1 MCAHRVCAC
10 VCCAQD
16 ASLLTNIRAALALI
30 ENHGRE
36 TTSADAS
43 TVYVVPRAARER
55 IAQEI
60 AQALAEYD
68 STLRAPLRVV
78 ALGRSGV
85 GKSHVLNQLLSELAS
100 RTNER
105 AASASR
111 REVVDGE
118 SGTADDDGLTIVR
131 AIDHDEAAE
140 EREADRMRALEDEG
154 ENHVSMAADA
164 SVFAPPPPLDRDKSR
179 VVYVPRHMKGRAIAG
194 EAASFADEVQIRKDR
209 IKELSAKLSKKNA
222 RKVKP
227 SYALYK
233 EEMEAKARQAAAKVA
248 EQRKREDYERI
259 ITEYEIPVRDRP
271 FKPPLVPIDDFLS
284 YSPSA
289 PFLLPEG
296 DILDTTS
303 VASSVSTSDAFR
315 VTLIYFAEEVVKK
328 HLHALNQAAREARLV
343 AKHRPHLGFFA
354 DKFAKNEL
362 KEQGLNEL
370 TLLDFASKP
379 KNSDGSDDDD
389 DTYGLPSVLRVA
401 CAMVGLDPNRSSLD
415 TVEEAEVAL
424 PAEYIKRLGKRV
436 TFEYRPEGK
445 ECIDYSDEETFRRG
459 LMATKRTLV
468 TQTHISAAC
477 WGLLRE
483 VRVEI
488 PVPEHK
494 RGLVLID
501 APGAGDSDPARDRHL
516 VAALRNAAAVIC
528 LGDARDVTGD
538 IVRALHKSGFLQQ
551 LTIRPAT
558 RRFINAIQGD
568 RVWGSTL
575 TTFRTAQ
582 QLLRE
587 RLGKDMSLEEFMQHQ
602 PPKREDIQW
611 AVDHV
616 IRENSS
622 VLADIRR
629 TELLSMLTDPNGSVH
644 ELPQVANAIGVVAWK
659 FLEIRSSWARVL
671 DASKID
677 VQKVT
682 GHGSLY
688 AELDVL
694 KQARKLKLV
703 RRVTKRV
710 HDALRAFCTAA
721 GPMHALPESSDES
734 LRGLHESLELAFG
747 ERGEYASKVIH
758 RDTMYFI
765 RRTCATLFREEFK
778 AFSDRVAG
786 KCQTSTVRA
795 MLKATFANAPRTLR
809 VSDVHHFAKD
819 ATQVIEVLFRDA
831 FCLNADRSSSDVL
844 YCACSAFVNGWYKT
858 IAAEDEQSLHAF
870 AQKTL
875 MDLTGDEEDPKCAMV
890 RAIVSIAVAKFKLSP
905 ASKSAYLSH
914 GQKKEAIRGLHAKLV
929 KDLSKEL
936 LTQTK
941 AIKAG
946 IVEMF
951 DVEDVKDDAH
961 ATEDET
967 ENFFNNC
974 TTLVSSCAVT
984 VTDAITDALHEGI
997 TAWIQPAMTA
1007 GSKDAMKS
1015 VQQCLMPLIKKQVM
1029 PDFRARVAKRSML
1042 TIINEDI
1049 ANVEKIMSVTA
1060 DVLGSEAKSD
1070 PSQLEKAKR
1079 LAELS
1084 RMGDEPLQLYKLSV
1098 PMPPPNPAFRASD
1111 DVVQVDLSEF
1121 PIRIY
1126 ATNLEVTDDVPLVPV
1141 VAPVQQVIQSA
1152 PAVEAVVA
1160 HPSPPIAEETTPD
1173 APPVQI
1179 KLDIRIVSP
1188 EPVNALRS
1196 PSIGRREIAVQT
1208 EDMPSTL
1215 PTVAVQTEDKLPDL
1229 PTVAVQTQD
1238 TPSNLPT
1245 VTVEAEDKLPDLP
1258 TVAVQTQDTPSN
1270 LPTVAVQT
1278 QDKLPDLPTVA
1289 VQTQDK
1295 PPDLPTVAV
1304 QTQDKLPDLPTVAVQ
1319 TQDKPSNL
1327 PTVIVAPEPKANI
1340 VEAPK
1345 QNSSS
1350 KSGKSD
1356 VTATPTPAT
1365 RLRLDSPQAPSSQAP
1380 KSCNHCGDTSS
1391 SVWKKGPSIK
1401 PTLCVACRDYLD
1413 KRWTLPKLS
1422 RKSRNN
1428 TPIQNNIRSPHVVHS
1443 PRQHA
1448 APTDPSVQRA
1458 PKTKEDSLSPDV
1470 KDVPKTKHGRLS
1482 LAHVLADDLDVSDAD
1497 DSPVPKGKIRLEWM
1511 REDGEIKSMK
1521 WGTEAWKPLSKADS
1535 PRETTVRPKIAEAC
1549 VQRLS
1554 PDPSTTFGGPSTSG
1568 MKRKRPIEGAT
1579 AADTRVI
1586 EASKSKET
1594 APVTNDTIFA
1604 FESEDDEQDDD
1615 DDGEEEEDAENPTS
1629 ESSDIDAVAPQSKK
1643 SPLAAL
1649 DALGDDDDDEERWV
1663 NRFANLHSP
1672 TKRPRT

>member
-43 TVYVVPRAARER
+43 TAYVVPRAARER

-105 AASASR
+105 AASVSR

-677 VQKVT
+677 VQNVT

-786 KCQTSTVRA
+786 KCQTSTVCA

-1098 PMPPPNPAFRASD
+1098 PMPPPNPAFRAPD

-1126 ATNLEVTDDVPLVPV
+1126 ATNLEVADDVPLVPV

-1208 EDMPSTL
+1208 EDMPSNL

-1229 PTVAVQTQD
+1229 PTVAVQT
-1238 TPSNLPT
+1238 
-1245 VTVEAEDKLPDLP
+1245 EDKLPD
-1258 TVAVQTQDTPSN
+1258 
-1270 LPTVAVQT
+1270 
-1278 QDKLPDLPTVA
+1278 
-1289 VQTQDK
+1289 
-1295 PPDLPTVAV
+1295 
-1304 QTQDKLPDLPTVAVQ
+1304 
-1319 TQDKPSNL
+1319 L

-1458 PKTKEDSLSPDV
+1458 PKTKEDSLSLDV
-1470 KDVPKTKHGRLS
+1470 KDVQKTKNGRLS
-1482 LAHVLADDLDVSDAD
+1482 LANVLAADLDVSDAD

-1535 PRETTVRPKIAEAC
+1535 PRETTVRPKIAEAR

>member
-1 MCAHRVCAC
+1 MCIRRVCAC

-36 TTSADAS
+36 TSSAEAS
-43 TVYVVPRAARER
+43 TAYVVPRAARER

-118 SGTADDDGLTIVR
+118 SGSADDGLTIVR

-140 EREADRMRALEDEG
+140 EREADRTRALEDEG
-154 ENHVSMAADA
+154 ENHVTMAADA

-194 EAASFADEVQIRKDR
+194 EAARFADEAQIRKDR
-209 IKELSAKLSKKNA
+209 IKELSSKLSKKNA
-222 RKVKP
+222 KKVKP

-248 EQRKREDYERI
+248 EQRKREEYERI

-271 FKPPLVPIDDFLS
+271 FKPPLVPIDEFLS
-284 YSPSA
+284 DSPRA

-315 VTLIYFAEEVVKK
+315 VTLIYFSEEVVKK
-328 HLHALNQAAREARLV
+328 HLHALNHAAREARLV
-343 AKHRPHLGFFA
+343 AEHRPHLGFFA

-362 KEQGLNEL
+362 QQQGLNEL

-379 KNSDGSDDDD
+379 KSSDGSDDDD
-389 DTYGLPSVLRVA
+389 DTYGLPSILRVA

-424 PAEYIKRLGKRV
+424 PTEYIKRLGKRV

-445 ECIDYSDEETFRRG
+445 ECVDYSDEETFRRG

-587 RLGKDMSLEEFMQHQ
+587 RLGKDMSLEDFMQHQ

-616 IRENSS
+616 IRENSC

-677 VQKVT
+677 VQKIT

-765 RRTCATLFREEFK
+765 RRTCATLFSEEFK

-786 KCQTSTVRA
+786 ECQTSAVRA

-809 VSDVHHFAKD
+809 VSDMRHFAKD

-946 IVEMF
+946 IVGLF
-951 DVEDVKDDAH
+951 DVEDVKDDAY
-961 ATEDET
+961 ATEEET

-974 TTLVSSCAVT
+974 TTLVTSCAVT
-984 VTDAITDALHEGI
+984 VADAVTDALHEGI

-1015 VQQCLMPLIKKQVM
+1015 MQQCLMPLIKKQVM

-1098 PMPPPNPAFRASD
+1098 PMPPPNPAFRAPD
-1111 DVVQVDLSEF
+1111 DVVKIDLSEF

-1141 VAPVQQVIQSA
+1141 VAPVQQVIPSA
-1152 PAVEAVVA
+1152 PAVEAAVA
-1160 HPSPPIAEETTPD
+1160 HPSPPVAEETTPE
-1173 APPVQI
+1173 APPMQI
-1179 KLDIRIVSP
+1179 KLDIRIISP

-1208 EDMPSTL
+1208 EDTPPDLPTAAVQTEDTPPNLPMVAVQTEDTPPDSPTVAVQTEDTL
-1215 PTVAVQTEDKLPDL
+1215 PDSPTVAVQTEDTPPDLPIVAVQTEDKLPDLPMVAVQTEDKLPDL
-1229 PTVAVQTQD
+1229 PTVAV
-1238 TPSNLPT
+1238 
-1245 VTVEAEDKLPDLP
+1245 
-1258 TVAVQTQDTPSN
+1258 
-1270 LPTVAVQT
+1270 
-1278 QDKLPDLPTVA
+1278 
-1289 VQTQDK
+1289 
-1295 PPDLPTVAV
+1295 
-1304 QTQDKLPDLPTVAVQ
+1304 
-1319 TQDKPSNL
+1319 
-1327 PTVIVAPEPKANI
+1327 APEPEANI

-1365 RLRLDSPQAPSSQAP
+1365 RLRLDSSHAPSSQAP

-1413 KRWTLPKLS
+1413 KRWTLPKLT

-1428 TPIQNNIRSPHVVHS
+1428 TPIQNNLRSPHVVQS

-1448 APTDPSVQRA
+1448 APTDASVQRA
-1458 PKTKEDSLSPDV
+1458 PKTKEVSLSPDV
-1470 KDVPKTKHGRLS
+1470 KDVPKTKNSRLS
-1482 LAHVLADDLDVSDAD
+1482 LAKVLADNLDVSDAD

-1535 PRETTVRPKIAEAC
+1535 PREITIRPKIAKAR

-1568 MKRKRPIEGAT
+1568 MKRKRPIEDVP
-1579 AADTRVI
+1579 AADARVI

-1594 APVTNDTIFA
+1594 APVTNDTNFA
-1604 FESEDDEQDDD
+1604 FESEDDERDDD
-1615 DDGEEEEDAENPTS
+1615 DDEEEEQDAENPTS
-1629 ESSDIDAVAPQSKK
+1629 ESSDIDAAAPQSKK

>member
-43 TVYVVPRAARER
+43 TAYVVPRAARER

-786 KCQTSTVRA
+786 KCQTSTVCA

-984 VTDAITDALHEGI
+984 VADAITDALHEGI

-1141 VAPVQQVIQSA
+1141 VAPVQQVIPSA

-1208 EDMPSTL
+1208 EDMPSNL

-1258 TVAVQTQDTPSN
+1258 TVAVQTQD
-1270 LPTVAVQT
+1270 
-1278 QDKLPDLPTVA
+1278 
-1289 VQTQDK
+1289 K
-1295 PPDLPTVAV
+1295 PPD
-1304 QTQDKLPDLPTVAVQ
+1304 
-1319 TQDKPSNL
+1319 L

-1458 PKTKEDSLSPDV
+1458 PKTKEDSLSLDV
-1470 KDVPKTKHGRLS
+1470 KDVQKTKNGRLS
-1482 LAHVLADDLDVSDAD
+1482 LANVLAADLDVSDAD

-1535 PRETTVRPKIAEAC
+1535 PRETTVRPKIAEAR

>member
-786 KCQTSTVRA
+786 KCQTSTVCA

-1238 TPSNLPT
+1238 
-1245 VTVEAEDKLPDLP
+1245 
-1258 TVAVQTQDTPSN
+1258 
-1270 LPTVAVQT
+1270 
-1278 QDKLPDLPTVA
+1278 
-1289 VQTQDK
+1289 
-1295 PPDLPTVAV
+1295 
-1304 QTQDKLPDLPTVAVQ
+1304 KLPDLPTVAVQ